1 MPILFNTAKKKGI
14 FMVPSGGTVSPTPV
28 PSFSN
33 TKSIDFDG
41 VDDYVD
47 CGSFAGLNS
56 ATALT
61 VSVWFKSS
69 IYSNLGRLVNLEKHV
84 EIYQSYAAASNTKG
98 RFYYKLMGNYG
109 NSFKTLGGTSAS
121 GVGDLIDGD
130 WHHLCF
136 VWDNSTTTAIVYEDG
151 VAVITNTSTTGT
163 LNSVSD
169 NLYIGADPAG
179 ANPIQ
184 GKVDE
189 VALWDTA
196 LSPTD
201 VAAVYN
207 LRSPDNLT
215 SLSPIFW
222 MRNGDKVVSFPTIP
236 DQVGSNNGTA
246 YNEIESV
253 MIVTDTP

>member
-1 MPILFNTAKKKGI
+1 MPILFNPAKKKGI
-14 FMVPSGGTVSPTPV
+14 FMVPSGGTKSPTPA
-28 PSFSN
+28 PSFTN
-33 TKSIDFDG
+33 TKSLDFDG

-69 IYSNLGRLVNLEKHV
+69 VYSSFGRLVNLEKHV
-84 EIYQSYAAASNTKG
+84 EIFQNSSGAPNTKG
-98 RFYYKLMGNYG
+98 CFHYVLMGTWG
-109 NSFKTLGGTSAS
+109 NSFATLGGRTQN
-121 GVGDLIDGD
+121 GVSDLCDGD

-136 VWDNSTTTAIVYEDG
+136 VWDGSTTTAIVYEDG
-151 VAVITNTSTTGT
+151 IAVQTKTASGT
-163 LNSVSD
+163 INSVSD
-169 NLYIGADPAG
+169 TIYIGADPAA

-184 GKVDE
+184 GNADE
-189 VALWDTA
+189 VALWNTA

-207 LRSPDNLT
+207 SGSPDDLT

-222 MRNGDKVVSFPTIP
+222 TRNGDDATYPTIP
-236 DQVGSNNGTA
+236 DEVGSNDGTMTNMVA
-246 YNEIESV
+246 GD
-253 MIVTDTP
+253 IVTDVP